1 MNETEGTANHSSGQ
15 NAEISVDFGL
25 TGLTAEP
32 RNRRLRV
39 PVSHR
44 A

>member
-1 MNETEGTANHSSGQ
+1 MNETEDAANHNSGQ
-15 NAEISVDFGL
+15 NAEISIDFGL

-32 RNRRLRV
+32 RNRRLKV